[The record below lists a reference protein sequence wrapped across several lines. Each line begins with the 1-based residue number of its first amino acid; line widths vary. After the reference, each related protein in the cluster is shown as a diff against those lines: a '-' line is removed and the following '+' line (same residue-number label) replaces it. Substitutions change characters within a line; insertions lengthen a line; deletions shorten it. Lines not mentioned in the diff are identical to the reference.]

1 MMKRLVL
8 LVGIALLSFAF
19 AAAASAASAKT
30 PFHGSFHD
38 DLSFNYACPGT
49 VLLHEEG
56 VEDGR
61 VTVYFDREGTPI
73 SVVVHHHLR
82 GVITNAAGET
92 FIDGRIGRTS
102 ST

>member
-49 VLLHEEG
+49 VLLH
-56 VEDGR
+56 
-61 VTVYFDREGTPI
+61 
-73 SVVVHHHLR
+73 
-82 GVITNAAGET
+82 
-92 FIDGRIGRTS
+92 
-102 ST
+102 